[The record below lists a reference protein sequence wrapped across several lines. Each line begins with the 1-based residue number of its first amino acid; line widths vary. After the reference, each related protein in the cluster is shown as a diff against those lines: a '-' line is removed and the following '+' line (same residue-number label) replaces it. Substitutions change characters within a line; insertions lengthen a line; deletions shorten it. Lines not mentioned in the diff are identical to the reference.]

1 MPSIIDETVFSEPSG
16 RLFALVQLCGTLLLS
31 GYYGYSVVVRN
42 ASPGGFILFL
52 AVGTGLSGI
61 AESLPKSRRREAGVL
76 RLTATFVLVGLLVT
90 VFFAPE
96 LLTG

>member
-1 MPSIIDETVFSEPSG
+1 MIGETVFSEPSG
-16 RLFALVQLCGTLLLS
+16 GLFALVQLYGTLLLL

-42 ASPGGFILFL
+42 AALGGFILYL

-61 AESLPKSRRREAGVL
+61 AESLPKSRRRTAGVL
-76 RLTATFVLVGLLVT
+76 RLTAIFVLLGLLVA